1 MKGLHD
7 QEDKKGKL
15 VCSRKHMQAQVLTS
29 RGCYHTLIFLKK
41 GRKEGR
47 KLDGKMSL
55 EIKREILMKCRN
67 KLDLTEMG
75 SFMKIA
81 KQK

>member
-1 MKGLHD
+1 MFSKTYAG
-7 QEDKKGKL
+7 
-15 VCSRKHMQAQVLTS
+15 TS
-29 RGCYHTLIFLKK
+29 SDITWLLAYFNFVLKK
-41 GRKEGR
+41 RKRKEGI

>member
-1 MKGLHD
+1 
-7 QEDKKGKL
+7 
-15 VCSRKHMQAQVLTS
+15 
-29 RGCYHTLIFLKK
+29 
-41 GRKEGR
+41 
-47 KLDGKMSL
+47 MSL

-75 SFMKIA
+75 SFMKRA